1 MLNIVQICKNEDKK
15 IEISLLTSEQF
26 LIQIFVINK
35 GKTGSS
41 TYSAICKILK
51 LETKKVRNSRIN
63 SSGPLKKFRLSGYD
77 SIIILQ
83 TKY

>member
-1 MLNIVQICKNEDKK
+1 MQIFKIEDKK
-15 IEISLLTSEQF
+15 NEINILTSELF
-26 LIQIFVINK
+26 LLQIFVINK